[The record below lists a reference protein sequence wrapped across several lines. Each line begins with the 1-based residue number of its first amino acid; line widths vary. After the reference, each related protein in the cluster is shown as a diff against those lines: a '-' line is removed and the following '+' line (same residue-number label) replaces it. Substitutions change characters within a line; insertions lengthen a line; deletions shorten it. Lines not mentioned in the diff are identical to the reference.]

1 MENILKKDN
10 LSIKQYYKIYIFYNI
25 VWQIYEL
32 IISCE
37 EGWSE
42 LSIGLAW
49 GPVAGSKI
57 FCKFMSW

>member
-1 MENILKKDN
+1 MASSWDAI
-10 LSIKQYYKIYIFYNI
+10 QYYIRSL
-25 VWQIYEL
+25 QIYEL
-32 IISCE
+32 IIACE

-57 FCKFMSW
+57 FCLKDLSQ